1 MVNPWYCATLIS
13 VSGAAGGVVNA
24 LLTDNGFILPTRV
37 KQIWCPGFISNVLI
51 GTFSAFASWSFYG
64 SGAGLDVSGAGQR
77 TQISL
82 TFSALAGA
90 FMVGVAGAR
99 WITNE
104 VDKKLLGKVCGWRPK
119 KTFQQLTA
127 TNSATPHLSRYC
139 RRSCKHRQGL
149 IETSLYLSQAKFRW
163 WGSNPPASQKRDLGH
178 PDLFLGERPRLPAIR
193 KCLSSEKFRSQRH
206 INGLRIVVISFGR
219 L

>member
-1 MVNPWYCATLIS
+1 MMNPWYCATLIS
-13 VSGAAGGVVNA
+13 VSGAVGGVVNA

-37 KQIWCPGFISNVLI
+37 KEIWCPGFISNVMI

-104 VDKKLLGKVCGWRPK
+104 VDKKLLSESVKVAAKKNVSEVSCDKLVNAPPK
-119 KTFQQLTA
+119 QVLQALM
-127 TNSATPHLSRYC
+127 
-139 RRSCKHRQGL
+139 
-149 IETSLYLSQAKFRW
+149 ET
-163 WGSNPPASQKRDLGH
+163 
-178 PDLFLGERPRLPAIR
+178 
-193 KCLSSEKFRSQRH
+193 
-206 INGLRIVVISFGR
+206 
-219 L
+219 

>member
-1 MVNPWYCATLIS
+1 MVNPWFCASLIS
-13 VSGAAGGVVNA
+13 ASGAVGGVANA

-37 KQIWCPGFISNVLI
+37 KDIWCPGFLSNVLI

-104 VDKKLLGKVCGWRPK
+104 VDKKLLGESVKVAARKQMSEVECDKLANAPPK
-119 KTFQQLTA
+119 QML
-127 TNSATPHLSRYC
+127 
-139 RRSCKHRQGL
+139 
-149 IETSLYLSQAKFRW
+149 ETLMGA
-163 WGSNPPASQKRDLGH
+163 
-178 PDLFLGERPRLPAIR
+178 
-193 KCLSSEKFRSQRH
+193 
-206 INGLRIVVISFGR
+206 
-219 L
+219 

>member
-1 MVNPWYCATLIS
+1 MVYLIAIGRTALQGLSDSSAFGGKATMTNPWICATLVS

-37 KQIWCPGFISNVLI
+37 KEIWCPGFISNVVV

-64 SGAGLDVSGAGQR
+64 SGAGLDISGAGQR

-104 VDKKLLGKVCGWRPK
+104 VDKRLLSESVKVAAKKEMSHVDCNSLVNAPPK
-119 KTFQQLTA
+119 QILET
-127 TNSATPHLSRYC
+127 
-139 RRSCKHRQGL
+139 L
-149 IETSLYLSQAKFRW
+149 I
-163 WGSNPPASQKRDLGH
+163 N
-178 PDLFLGERPRLPAIR
+178 
-193 KCLSSEKFRSQRH
+193 
-206 INGLRIVVISFGR
+206 V
-219 L
+219 